1 VIHDADGF
9 RLAES
14 IAIYH
19 YLGRRGYFK
28 ERWYPKGDVKKLSQ
42 IDEFLQ
48 WNHNSLLFST
58 GTMFLEA
65 WIKPIRDTDSL
76 EHGMMQ
82 NVRQPLNYV
91 DINISLDLLE
101 NTWLKKSKYIV
112 GEEPT
117 FAELIASCAIMQVI
131 GLRLLK
137 LDEDKYPLVKKWLD
151 DTREFFNPEFDDVHK
166 FVYKY
171 GEKFNGKS
179 PFEF

>member
-19 YLGRRGYFK
+19 YLGRKGVLK
-28 ERWYPKGDVKKLSQ
+28 ERWYPRNDYKKLAQ

-58 GTMFLEA
+58 GTIFLDA
-65 WIKPIRDTDSL
+65 WIKPLRDTNSL

-82 NVRQPLNYV
+82 NVKDPLNYV
-91 DINISLDLLE
+91 DIHHSLDLLE
-101 NTWLKKSKYIV
+101 NTWLKDSKFIA

-117 FAELIASCAIMQVI
+117 FAELIASCALMQVI
-131 GLRLLK
+131 GLQLFSLN
-137 LDEDKYPLVKKWLD
+137 EDRYKKVSTWLN
-151 DTREFFNPEFDDVHK
+151 DTRDYFNPEFDDAHK
-166 FVYKY
+166 YVYKY
-171 GEKFNGKS
+171 GEKFKGKS
-179 PFEF
+179 PFDF